1 MPHCAH
7 NRRKTGILDLGI
19 RHSKL
24 MIASALTATLALGGC
39 FGPTYG
45 TNETQIDALV
55 SDLGNSISLG
65 KKGGNEPINY
75 SPRPDIVQPTTTTT
89 LPTPQ
94 ENIVSSSEAWP
105 ESPEELRA
113 RVRTDIENDR
123 RDPNFISSQSE
134 AEALGA
140 SRGPNQR
147 ALGTGTRRFLTDP
160 PSEYR
165 IPAETAATDDLGK
178 SEAQKERE
186 LKAAQN
192 EGGFL
197 RNLIPW
203 L

>member
-1 MPHCAH
+1 MGFR
-7 NRRKTGILDLGI
+7 N
-19 RHSKL
+19 SKL
-24 MIASALTATLALGGC
+24 MAASALVMTVAVSGC

-65 KKGGNEPINY
+65 KKGGDEPINY
-75 SPRPDIVQPTTTTT
+75 APRPDIVQPSTTTT
-89 LPTPQ
+89 LPAPQ
-94 ENIVSSSEAWP
+94 ENIVTSSEAWP

-113 RVRTDIENDR
+113 RVLTDIENDR
-123 RDPNFISSQSE
+123 RDPNFVRSQSE
-134 AEALGA
+134 AAELGA

-147 ALGTGTRRFLTDP
+147 QVGGGTRRYLTDP

-165 IPAETAATDDLGK
+165 IPAETAASDDIGK
-178 SEAQKERE
+178 SEAEKERE

-197 RNLIPW
+197 RRLVPW